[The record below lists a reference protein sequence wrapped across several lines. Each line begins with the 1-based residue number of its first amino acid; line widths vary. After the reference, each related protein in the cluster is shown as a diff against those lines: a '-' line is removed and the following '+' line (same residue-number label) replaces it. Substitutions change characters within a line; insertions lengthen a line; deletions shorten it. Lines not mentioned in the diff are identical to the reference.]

1 MLLDAATAATDVG
14 DSDLEL
20 AEGNQIL
27 AMSPMDANKCSILN
41 DLIANQREKTL
52 DAFHKGKVNIRVATD
67 VATRGL
73 NVPNIDLQM
82 RSVKNI
88 ERHVGCYLEQIGAPD
103 AKDVMQAGS
112 LQVTQL
118 IGHVNLS
125 TQEFLATE

>member
-1 MLLDAATAATDVG
+1 
-14 DSDLEL
+14 
-20 AEGNQIL
+20 
-27 AMSPMDANKCSILN
+27 
-41 DLIANQREKTL
+41 
-52 DAFHKGKVNIRVATD
+52 
-67 VATRGL
+67 
-73 NVPNIDLQM
+73 M

-118 IGHVNLS
+118 IGHVNLW